1 VDEYQGGRVLNFEI
15 LGAGAGWLAL
25 NKPCGISAH
34 NDQGQDLLAIAG
46 QLLAER
52 PELKQQTGF
61 TSAFAPSPV
70 HRLDRE
76 TSGVVLIA
84 TTAKAASFLGQAI
97 ENRKV
102 KKLYRAI
109 LRGSLTEASG
119 TWSEPLSDRAE
130 SRKNPKGAAAERKPC
145 ATAFEVISQN
155 DYFSF
160 VEFDLL
166 TGRQHQI
173 RRHAVLNRH
182 QVVGDER
189 YGDPRYVKQ
198 MESRYDLKRL
208 YLHASKLVFPNPQP
222 GEENAAEI
230 EINCPAPADF
240 ATLMKNSSAGSGD
253 KNVSPAGRNEK

>member
-1 VDEYQGGRVLNFEI
+1 MLNIEI
-15 LGAGAGWLAL
+15 LGAASGWLAV
-25 NKPCGISAH
+25 NKPSGVSAH
-34 NDQGQDLLAIAG
+34 NDQGQDLLAIAIA
-46 QLLAER
+46 LLEQR
-52 PELKQQTGF
+52 PELKLQTGF

-84 TTAKAASFLGQAI
+84 TTASAASFLGQAI

-109 LRGSLTEASG
+109 LRAPFMESSG

-130 SRKNPKGAAAERKPC
+130 GRKNPQGTSSERKPC
-145 ATAFEVISQN
+145 ATAFQVLGQN
-155 DYFSF
+155 AYFSC

-198 MESRYDLKRL
+198 MENRYGLTRL
-208 YLHASKLVFPNPQP
+208 YLHASKLVFPNPQLSE
-222 GEENAAEI
+222 GSLSEI
-230 EINCPAPADF
+230 ELDCPPPPEF
-240 ATLMKNSSAGSGD
+240 AALIEQSSGS
-253 KNVSPAGRNEK
+253 VA